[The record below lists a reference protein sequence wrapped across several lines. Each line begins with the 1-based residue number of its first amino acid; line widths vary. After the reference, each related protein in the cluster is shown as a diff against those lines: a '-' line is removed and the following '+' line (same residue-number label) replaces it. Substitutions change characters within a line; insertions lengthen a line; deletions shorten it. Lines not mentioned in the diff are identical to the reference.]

1 MWLSRAKSQRAC
13 VREVLL
19 VSPPPLVRRD
29 DKQDNVVFGRVPWEL
44 LLGKDTGA
52 SASTVDAYED
62 KIGEDVVI
70 YAQLFRGRDFLNKF
84 LGDLFIPMPN

>member
-1 MWLSRAKSQRAC
+1 M
-13 VREVLL
+13 
-19 VSPPPLVRRD
+19 VRRD

-84 LGDLFIPMPN
+84 LGDLFIPMNCQDPAIITSKSTRKIPYMSHIT